1 MDSFKTPLERRLDNL
16 ECHFTWSLSG
26 NVHHLQDFLVECS
39 QHDCAWEGHLY
50 NLLGYITYHISKS
63 PEEALTY
70 LRKAEVALKGHNME
84 GRGPRLLV
92 NQANLAWVH
101 YLLGEQAK
109 SEAYLKEVAR
119 LQEEFPAPPGFDLHP
134 EVYGEKGWTKV
145 KFEDE
150 IHQKAIDNFE
160 LALRG
165 DPDRKGWHTGLA
177 LAKYRALFSTGDEEL
192 KEEIIQQIKRA
203 KSIDPDNLHLAAVYL
218 KALAQVGRN
227 TDDTVREAHDLVQR
241 LRPMLH
247 GLAEV
252 LYFFRSQSLDL
263 ALQVAEEMVRKYP
276 SEREAKKLLARYYK
290 YKIFKSLKTQG
301 NADLR
306 ELMGKCI
313 HIYEE
318 VTTFFPYYYC
328 GKIVLADIYSI
339 SGNTEKADQL
349 YMDLLKVEDLNPTT
363 LQRLYF
369 KYGKHLHYKKKL
381 PNKSIDYHKKV
392 AEIPTQSWERE
403 KSMETL
409 RSVAHRSNHRRCDEI
424 QAFLLRLEQ
433 N

>member
-1 MDSFKTPLERRLDNL
+1 MVSYMLAVGLEGFSCFLVPLLQSFPLLVPFALLYGYFDGAYVALIPVLTSDFVGPAYLSSALGVVYFLHAIPYLISPPIGGWLVDQTGSYMATFVLSGFSVLSSSVVLGSICLLQHCCRGRSGVGGAESGHTL
-16 ECHFTWSLSG
+16 EPALQCHFTWILSG
-26 NVHHLQDFLVECS
+26 NVRYVQDYLEDCS
-39 QHDCAWEGHLY
+39 QHGCAWEGHLY

-203 KSIDPDNLHLAAVYL
+203 KTIDPDNLHLAAVYL

-227 TDDTVREAHDLVQR
+227 TDDT
-241 LRPMLH
+241 
-247 GLAEV
+247 
-252 LYFFRSQSLDL
+252 
-263 ALQVAEEMVRKYP
+263 
-276 SEREAKKLLARYYK
+276 
-290 YKIFKSLKTQG
+290 G

-363 LQRLYF
+363 LQRPY
-369 KYGKHLHYKKKL
+369 
-381 PNKSIDYHKKV
+381 
-392 AEIPTQSWERE
+392 
-403 KSMETL
+403 
-409 RSVAHRSNHRRCDEI
+409 
-424 QAFLLRLEQ
+424 AFTCL
-433 N
+433 